1 MRFSEFS
8 EPWERYKVSDIL
20 DFYSTNSLS
29 WEQLEFTDGELRN
42 LHYGMIHVGLPTL
55 LNLRESKLPTIKD
68 GNEPKSYTLCING
81 DVAFADASEDTN
93 DVAKAIEL
101 VETDGQKVVF
111 GLHTIHGR
119 DNKGLTEAGFKGY
132 LFSSRVFHDQIKRIA
147 QGTKVF
153 SISNKNF
160 SECFVGIPSKAEQSK
175 IARLFSLLD
184 KRIAVQSKLIED
196 LKQLK
201 SALTN
206 KFIEKLVA
214 TCLLIPFSDIYET
227 AGEGGTPDTTKS
239 EYYERGTIPFIK
251 IDDLSNKY
259 LQENKDFIT
268 ELGLKKSS
276 AWVVPKQSVIFSNGA
291 TIGAISINTYDV
303 TTKQGILG
311 IVPKATVDVE
321 FLYYLM
327 SSTYF
332 TKQIHRIITHGT
344 MATAYLKDINK
355 IKVPLPIIKEQ
366 KRIVKILSSISR
378 KQEIEE
384 QILNQ
389 LKIQKQYLLGQ
400 MFI

>member
-1 MRFSEFS
+1 
-8 EPWERYKVSDIL
+8 
-20 DFYSTNSLS
+20 
-29 WEQLEFTDGELRN
+29 
-42 LHYGMIHVGLPTL
+42 MIHVGLPTL